1 MSIDRVVMAFAAL
14 MVITSVVLA
23 HFVSAWWLLLAL
35 FVGVNLFQASFT
47 GFCPLAIILRKLGV
61 KPGCAFQ

>member
-1 MSIDRVVMAFAAL
+1 MTIDRTVMAFAGF
-14 MVITSVVLA
+14 VVVFSLLLA
-23 HFVSAWWLLLAL
+23 QLASPWWLLLTL

-61 KPGCAFQ
+61 KPGPAF